1 MTNLINRAYYEIKNG
16 PKLIGVFRYNQATKT
31 FFTSVENGELYTLLA
46 KDVKNSGYEIIKVN
60 EVEILTL
67 EITALVKTFDNY
79 TIETEQDLIKK
90 EVCRRCA
97 VSSAKIADYAKY
109 GNIDSDNIEKLNNLM
124 AVAKNIK

>member
-1 MTNLINRAYYEIKNG
+1 MKNLT
-16 PKLIGVFRYNQATKT
+16 ATQ
-31 FFTSVENGELYTLLA
+31 
-46 KDVKNSGYEIIKVN
+46 
-60 EVEILTL
+60 ILTL

-90 EVCRRCA
+90 EVCRRIA